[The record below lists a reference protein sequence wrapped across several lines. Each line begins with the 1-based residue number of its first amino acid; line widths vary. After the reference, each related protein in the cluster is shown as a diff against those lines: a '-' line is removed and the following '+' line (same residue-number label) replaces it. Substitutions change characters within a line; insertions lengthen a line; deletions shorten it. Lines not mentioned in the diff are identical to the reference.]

1 MTRSR
6 TVILASASLVGV
18 GAVVALGAFYLDPA
32 RAAVGPLPG
41 EALVLPADTRAVFGF
56 DVKRFTSSPLYRR
69 YADRVGAARPEALRD
84 IQEKT
89 GIDPEKDLDRV
100 VMATGAGNH
109 DQSGIVLFQGR
120 FDRSRIAQLIEKQK
134 PQVTWKKHEGVSVY
148 MYREGTRGAGALAFL
163 DDDTLAAGSTAALEG
178 LISRRAAGQTPLRS
192 NAKLMELLGGI
203 QPSATFWMV
212 GDQSV
217 LGSLPGLAGPG
228 GAAGAGPM
236 PFGLTLPSLQ
246 SLVVTAE
253 LDPMLALQVTG
264 EATDGPA
271 AKNLADM
278 VSGLVA
284 MASLQAAQRPELKD
298 LATAVKVTTEANR
311 VHVSAR
317 FPYELLDSLQPRKS
331 VTAR

>member
-6 TVILASASLVGV
+6 TVVLVSASLVAV
-18 GAVVALGAFYLDPA
+18 GAVAALGAFYLDPA

-56 DVKRFTSSPLYRR
+56 DVKRFTASPLYRR
-69 YADRVGAARPEALRD
+69 YADRIGAARPEALRD
-84 IQEKT
+84 IQQKT
-89 GIDPEKDLDRV
+89 GIDPERELDRV
-100 VMATGAGNH
+100 VMASLAGSEN
-109 DQSGIVLFQGR
+109 GIVLFQGR
-120 FDRSRIAQLIEKQK
+120 FDRSRISQAIEKQK

-148 MYREGTRGAGALAFL
+148 LYREGARGAAALAFL
-163 DDDTLAAGSTAALEG
+163 DDDTIAAGSAAALEG

-217 LGSLPGLAGPG
+217 LGALPGLAGPG
-228 GAAGAGPM
+228 GAPGASPM

-264 EATDGPA
+264 EATDAPA

-298 LATAVKVTTEANR
+298 LASAVKVTTEANR
-311 VHVSAR
+311 VHLSAR